1 MKYNRILLKLSGESL
16 MGKQS
21 YGIAPEMLEQY
32 GRDIKNVVE
41 QGVEVAIV
49 IGGGNIFRG
58 LSGASKGMDRVQGDY
73 MGMLATIINSMAL
86 QSELEKQGLKTEL
99 LGGLAI
105 EPICKE
111 MSRRRAIEAMQQGR
125 VVIIGGGTGNPFFTT
140 DTASTLRA
148 IEIKA
153 DVILITHDHYDHYD
167 EQAVSD
173 LRKEST
179 VIITNQLTAA
189 ALGDGEVMYNGDS
202 LQVFDDLKIDAVAAY
217 NTTPG
222 HTQFHPKGRD
232 NGFILTADGLRI
244 YIAGDTEDI
253 EEMKEVADIDIAF
266 MPCNQPYTM
275 TPDQLRHAAEMVRP
289 RVLYP
294 YHYGDTDPNA
304 IIEALEGLDIDVR
317 IRNFQ

>member
-1 MKYNRILLKLSGESL
+1 
-16 MGKQS
+16 
-21 YGIAPEMLEQY
+21 
-32 GRDIKNVVE
+32 
-41 QGVEVAIV
+41 
-49 IGGGNIFRG
+49 
-58 LSGASKGMDRVQGDY
+58 MD
-73 MGMLATIINSMAL
+73 S
-86 QSELEKQGLKTEL
+86 
-99 LGGLAI
+99 
-105 EPICKE
+105 
-111 MSRRRAIEAMQQGR
+111 
-125 VVIIGGGTGNPFFTT
+125 FTT
-140 DTASTLRA
+140 QSGKSLQITPIKHGSM
-148 IEIKA
+148 EINFDGRIIQVDPVIDGTPPTTDYTKMTKA

-173 LRKEST
+173 LCKEST
-179 VIITNQLTAA
+179 VIITNQLTAVT
-189 ALGDGEVMYNGDS
+189 LGDGEVMYNGDS

-275 TPDQLRHAAEMVRP
+275 TPAQLRHAAEMVRP

>member
-1 MKYNRILLKLSGESL
+1 
-16 MGKQS
+16 
-21 YGIAPEMLEQY
+21 
-32 GRDIKNVVE
+32 
-41 QGVEVAIV
+41 
-49 IGGGNIFRG
+49 
-58 LSGASKGMDRVQGDY
+58 MD
-73 MGMLATIINSMAL
+73 S
-86 QSELEKQGLKTEL
+86 
-99 LGGLAI
+99 
-105 EPICKE
+105 
-111 MSRRRAIEAMQQGR
+111 
-125 VVIIGGGTGNPFFTT
+125 FTT
-140 DTASTLRA
+140 QSGKSLQITPIKHGSM
-148 IEIKA
+148 EINFDGRIIQVDPVIDGTPPVTDYTKMAKA

-189 ALGDGEVMYNGDS
+189 ALGEGEVMYNGDS

-275 TPDQLRHAAEMVRP
+275 TPAQLRHAAEMVRP

>member
-1 MKYNRILLKLSGESL
+1 
-16 MGKQS
+16 
-21 YGIAPEMLEQY
+21 
-32 GRDIKNVVE
+32 
-41 QGVEVAIV
+41 
-49 IGGGNIFRG
+49 
-58 LSGASKGMDRVQGDY
+58 MD
-73 MGMLATIINSMAL
+73 S
-86 QSELEKQGLKTEL
+86 
-99 LGGLAI
+99 
-105 EPICKE
+105 
-111 MSRRRAIEAMQQGR
+111 
-125 VVIIGGGTGNPFFTT
+125 FTT
-140 DTASTLRA
+140 QSGKSLQVTPIKHGSM
-148 IEIKA
+148 EINFEGRIIQVDPVIDGTPPTTDYTKMAKA

-189 ALGDGEVMYNGDS
+189 ALGEGEVMYNGDS
-202 LQVFDDLKIDAVAAY
+202 LQVFDDLKIDAVAAH

-222 HTQFHPKGRD
+222 HTQFQPKGRD

-275 TPDQLRHAAEMVRP
+275 TPAQLRHAAEMVRP

>member
-1 MKYNRILLKLSGESL
+1 
-16 MGKQS
+16 
-21 YGIAPEMLEQY
+21 
-32 GRDIKNVVE
+32 
-41 QGVEVAIV
+41 
-49 IGGGNIFRG
+49 
-58 LSGASKGMDRVQGDY
+58 MD
-73 MGMLATIINSMAL
+73 S
-86 QSELEKQGLKTEL
+86 
-99 LGGLAI
+99 
-105 EPICKE
+105 
-111 MSRRRAIEAMQQGR
+111 
-125 VVIIGGGTGNPFFTT
+125 FTT
-140 DTASTLRA
+140 QSGKSLQITPIKHGSM
-148 IEIKA
+148 EINFDGRIIQVDPVIDGTPPVTDYTKMAKA

-173 LRKEST
+173 LCKVST

-189 ALGDGEVMYNGDS
+189 ALGEGEVMYNGDS

-275 TPDQLRHAAEMVRP
+275 TPAQLRHAAEMVRP

>member
-1 MKYNRILLKLSGESL
+1 
-16 MGKQS
+16 
-21 YGIAPEMLEQY
+21 
-32 GRDIKNVVE
+32 
-41 QGVEVAIV
+41 
-49 IGGGNIFRG
+49 
-58 LSGASKGMDRVQGDY
+58 MD
-73 MGMLATIINSMAL
+73 S
-86 QSELEKQGLKTEL
+86 
-99 LGGLAI
+99 
-105 EPICKE
+105 
-111 MSRRRAIEAMQQGR
+111 
-125 VVIIGGGTGNPFFTT
+125 FTT
-140 DTASTLRA
+140 QSGKSLQVTPIKHGSM
-148 IEIKA
+148 EINFDGRIIQVDPVIDGTPPVTDYTKMAKA

-167 EQAVSD
+167 EQAVCD

-179 VIITNQLTAA
+179 VIVTNQLTAA

-253 EEMKEVADIDIAF
+253 EEMKEVTDIDIAF

-275 TPDQLRHAAEMVRP
+275 TPAQLRHAAEMVKP

-294 YHYGDTDPNA
+294 YHYGDTDPND

>member
-1 MKYNRILLKLSGESL
+1 
-16 MGKQS
+16 
-21 YGIAPEMLEQY
+21 
-32 GRDIKNVVE
+32 
-41 QGVEVAIV
+41 
-49 IGGGNIFRG
+49 
-58 LSGASKGMDRVQGDY
+58 MD
-73 MGMLATIINSMAL
+73 S
-86 QSELEKQGLKTEL
+86 
-99 LGGLAI
+99 
-105 EPICKE
+105 
-111 MSRRRAIEAMQQGR
+111 
-125 VVIIGGGTGNPFFTT
+125 FTT
-140 DTASTLRA
+140 QSGKSLQITPIKHGSM
-148 IEIKA
+148 EINFDGRIIQVDPVIDGTPPVTDYTKMAKA

-189 ALGDGEVMYNGDS
+189 ALGEGEVMYNGDS

>member
-1 MKYNRILLKLSGESL
+1 
-16 MGKQS
+16 
-21 YGIAPEMLEQY
+21 
-32 GRDIKNVVE
+32 
-41 QGVEVAIV
+41 
-49 IGGGNIFRG
+49 
-58 LSGASKGMDRVQGDY
+58 MD
-73 MGMLATIINSMAL
+73 S
-86 QSELEKQGLKTEL
+86 
-99 LGGLAI
+99 
-105 EPICKE
+105 
-111 MSRRRAIEAMQQGR
+111 
-125 VVIIGGGTGNPFFTT
+125 FTT
-140 DTASTLRA
+140 QSGKSLQVTPIKHGSM
-148 IEIKA
+148 EINFDGRIIQVDPVIDGTPPVTDYTKMAKA

-189 ALGDGEVMYNGDS
+189 ALGEGEVMYNGDS

-275 TPDQLRHAAEMVRP
+275 TPAQLRHAAEMVRP

>member
-1 MKYNRILLKLSGESL
+1 
-16 MGKQS
+16 
-21 YGIAPEMLEQY
+21 
-32 GRDIKNVVE
+32 
-41 QGVEVAIV
+41 
-49 IGGGNIFRG
+49 
-58 LSGASKGMDRVQGDY
+58 MD
-73 MGMLATIINSMAL
+73 S
-86 QSELEKQGLKTEL
+86 
-99 LGGLAI
+99 
-105 EPICKE
+105 
-111 MSRRRAIEAMQQGR
+111 
-125 VVIIGGGTGNPFFTT
+125 FTT
-140 DTASTLRA
+140 QSGKSLQVTPIKHGSM
-148 IEIKA
+148 EINFDGRIIQVDPVIDGTPPVTDYTKMAKA

-173 LRKEST
+173 LCKVST

-189 ALGDGEVMYNGDS
+189 ALGEGEVMYNGDS

-275 TPDQLRHAAEMVRP
+275 TPAQLRHAAEMVRP
-289 RVLYP
+289 RVLFP

>member
-1 MKYNRILLKLSGESL
+1 
-16 MGKQS
+16 
-21 YGIAPEMLEQY
+21 
-32 GRDIKNVVE
+32 
-41 QGVEVAIV
+41 
-49 IGGGNIFRG
+49 
-58 LSGASKGMDRVQGDY
+58 MD
-73 MGMLATIINSMAL
+73 S
-86 QSELEKQGLKTEL
+86 
-99 LGGLAI
+99 
-105 EPICKE
+105 
-111 MSRRRAIEAMQQGR
+111 
-125 VVIIGGGTGNPFFTT
+125 FTT
-140 DTASTLRA
+140 QSGKSLQVTPIKHGSM
-148 IEIKA
+148 EINFDGRIIQVDPVIDGTPPVTDYTKMANA
-153 DVILITHDHYDHYD
+153 DVILITHHHYDHYD

-173 LRKEST
+173 LCKVST

-189 ALGDGEVMYNGDS
+189 ALGEGEVMYNGDS

-275 TPDQLRHAAEMVRP
+275 TPAQLRHAAEMVRP

>member
-1 MKYNRILLKLSGESL
+1 
-16 MGKQS
+16 
-21 YGIAPEMLEQY
+21 
-32 GRDIKNVVE
+32 
-41 QGVEVAIV
+41 
-49 IGGGNIFRG
+49 
-58 LSGASKGMDRVQGDY
+58 MD
-73 MGMLATIINSMAL
+73 S
-86 QSELEKQGLKTEL
+86 
-99 LGGLAI
+99 
-105 EPICKE
+105 
-111 MSRRRAIEAMQQGR
+111 
-125 VVIIGGGTGNPFFTT
+125 FTT
-140 DTASTLRA
+140 QSGKTLQ
-148 IEIKA
+148 ITPIKHGSMEINFDGRIIQVDPVIDGPPPTTDYTTMAKA

-173 LRKEST
+173 LCKEST

-275 TPDQLRHAAEMVRP
+275 TPAQLRHAAEMVRP

>member
-1 MKYNRILLKLSGESL
+1 
-16 MGKQS
+16 
-21 YGIAPEMLEQY
+21 
-32 GRDIKNVVE
+32 
-41 QGVEVAIV
+41 
-49 IGGGNIFRG
+49 
-58 LSGASKGMDRVQGDY
+58 MD
-73 MGMLATIINSMAL
+73 S
-86 QSELEKQGLKTEL
+86 
-99 LGGLAI
+99 
-105 EPICKE
+105 
-111 MSRRRAIEAMQQGR
+111 
-125 VVIIGGGTGNPFFTT
+125 FTT
-140 DTASTLRA
+140 QSGKTLQ
-148 IEIKA
+148 ITPIKHGSMEINFDGRIIQVDPVIDGTPPVTDYTKMAKA

-189 ALGDGEVMYNGDS
+189 ALGEGEVMYNGDS

-275 TPDQLRHAAEMVRP
+275 TPAQLRHAAEMVRP

>member
-1 MKYNRILLKLSGESL
+1 
-16 MGKQS
+16 
-21 YGIAPEMLEQY
+21 
-32 GRDIKNVVE
+32 
-41 QGVEVAIV
+41 
-49 IGGGNIFRG
+49 
-58 LSGASKGMDRVQGDY
+58 MD
-73 MGMLATIINSMAL
+73 S
-86 QSELEKQGLKTEL
+86 
-99 LGGLAI
+99 
-105 EPICKE
+105 
-111 MSRRRAIEAMQQGR
+111 
-125 VVIIGGGTGNPFFTT
+125 FTT
-140 DTASTLRA
+140 QSGKSLQVTPIKHGSM
-148 IEIKA
+148 EINFDGRIIQVDPVIDGTPPVTDYTKMAKA

-189 ALGDGEVMYNGDS
+189 ALGEGEVMYNGDS

-266 MPCNQPYTM
+266 MPCNQPFTM
-275 TPDQLRHAAEMVRP
+275 TPAQLRHAAEMVRP
-289 RVLYP
+289 RVLFP

>member
-1 MKYNRILLKLSGESL
+1 
-16 MGKQS
+16 
-21 YGIAPEMLEQY
+21 
-32 GRDIKNVVE
+32 
-41 QGVEVAIV
+41 
-49 IGGGNIFRG
+49 
-58 LSGASKGMDRVQGDY
+58 MD
-73 MGMLATIINSMAL
+73 S
-86 QSELEKQGLKTEL
+86 
-99 LGGLAI
+99 
-105 EPICKE
+105 
-111 MSRRRAIEAMQQGR
+111 
-125 VVIIGGGTGNPFFTT
+125 FTT
-140 DTASTLRA
+140 QSGKSLQVTPIKHGSM
-148 IEIKA
+148 EINFDGRIIQVDPVIDGTPPVTDYTKMAKA

-167 EQAVSD
+167 EQAVCD

-253 EEMKEVADIDIAF
+253 EEMKEVTDIDIAF

-275 TPDQLRHAAEMVRP
+275 TPAQLRHAAEMVKP

-294 YHYGDTDPNA
+294 YHYGDTDPND